1 MSRISSVLKNKNKV
15 ERLEKQRRENELT
28 RLKLE
33 TAYTAKLNEEL
44 RVLDTILTDTEVDK
58 VIIEIPKDLLTMFT
72 RAIYREEMTQ
82 YNIIQTGEYTFE
94 IGRKIINF

>member
-1 MSRISSVLKNKNKV
+1 MSMISSVLKNKNKV
-15 ERLEKQRRENELT
+15 ERLEKQRRENDLT

-33 TAYTAKLNEEL
+33 TAYTAKLNDEF
-44 RVLDTILTDTEVDK
+44 RVLDMILSDPEVDK
-58 VIIEIPKDLLTMFT
+58 VVIEIPEEVLTMFT

-82 YNIIQTGEYTFE
+82 YNIIQIGERTFE